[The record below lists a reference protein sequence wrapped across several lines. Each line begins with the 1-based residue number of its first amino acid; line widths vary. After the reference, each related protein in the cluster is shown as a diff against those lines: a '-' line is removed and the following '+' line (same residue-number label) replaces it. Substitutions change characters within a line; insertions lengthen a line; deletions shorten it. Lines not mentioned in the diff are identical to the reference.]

1 MVAQAIHKQEKDQFI
16 KLFKQDRIDRFKDRL
31 AVLEVFLRTEHHVT
45 AQELTALVNEQ
56 GAGLEFEFV
65 RDTIDLMCVYGFA
78 QQNRFDNGEPRYEHH
93 HLGQHH
99 DHMICTKC
107 NRIFEFQNQAVE
119 QLQLQ
124 IAQQSGFHLLQH
136 KMELYGIC
144 RQCLDRRDIRISL
157 DNAKNG
163 ERLVIK
169 DFTGGAASRLR
180 LLSMGLR
187 KDDHIEIITNVGHGQ
202 MVVAADFKRLVIGRG
217 LARKIQVSLASEAG
231 AEATGP
237 DGLGKK

>member
-1 MVAQAIHKQEKDQFI
+1 MVAQAIHKQEKEQFI

-31 AVLEVFLRTEHHVT
+31 VVLEVFLRTEHHVT
-45 AQELTALVNEQ
+45 AQELAVLVNEQ
-56 GAGLEFEFV
+56 DAGLEFEFI

-107 NRIFEFQNQAVE
+107 KGIFEFQNQDVE

-124 IAQQSGFHLLQH
+124 IAAESGFHLLQH
-136 KMELYGIC
+136 KLELYGIC
-144 RQCLDRRDIRISL
+144 RQCLDRRDIQISL
-157 DNAKNG
+157 DHARRG

-169 DFTGGAASRLR
+169 GFSGGAGSRLR

-187 KDDHIEIITNVGHGQ
+187 VGDEVEIITNMSRGQ
-202 MVVAADFKRLVIGRG
+202 LVVAADFKRLVIGRG
-217 LARKIQVSLASEAG
+217 LAQKIQVSLAPEQRAQTS
-231 AEATGP
+231 GP
-237 DGLGKK
+237 

>member
-1 MVAQAIHKQEKDQFI
+1 MAAQAIHKQEKEQFI
-16 KLFKQDRIDRFKDRL
+16 KLFKQDRIGRFNDRL

-45 AQELTALVNEQ
+45 AQELNALVNET
-56 GAGLEFEFV
+56 GANPGIEFV
-65 RDTIDLMCVYGFA
+65 GDTLELMCHYGFA
-78 QQNRFDNGEPRYEHH
+78 RQYQFDNGEPRYEHL

-107 NRIFEFQNQAVE
+107 KRIFEFQNQALE

-124 IAQQSGFHLLQH
+124 IASQSGFHLLQH

-144 RQCLDRRDIRISL
+144 RQCLDRRDIQISL
-157 DNAKNG
+157 DNAKKG

-169 DFTGGAASRLR
+169 GFTGGAGARMR

-187 KDDHIEIITNVGHGQ
+187 IGDEIEILTNISKGQ
-202 MVVAADFKRLVIGRG
+202 VVVAADFKRLVIGRG
-217 LARKIQVSLASEAG
+217 LAEKIRVSPASDEN
-231 AEATGP
+231 
-237 DGLGKK
+237 DQRLSF